1 MAAEVDDED
10 AGEAENA
17 AEGLGTGHALGAE
30 GVGGQEHDDEGAAR
44 LDDGARHA
52 RAAREADIE
61 QQILQDGLEDRE
73 LDGAGPVT
81 ASGHEGAAARD
92 AHADG
97 DGDQKA
103 RAGERDNGGDVGR
116 GDAKEAVADLYAGEG
131 RAPQQ
136 AREGAAEDEARRG
149 GEESSLCGGGLRH
162 VFGPIVGLVWVWAAL
177 KVSAGYAVA
186 ACCAETLPGLRVSA
200 PR

>member
-1 MAAEVDDED
+1 MKVLLA
-10 AGEAENA
+10 
-17 AEGLGTGHALGAE
+17 
-30 GVGGQEHDDEGAAR
+30 

-81 ASGHEGAAARD
+81 ASGHEGAAALD

-97 DGDQKA
+97 DEGAGDQKA
-103 RAGERDNGGDVGR
+103 RAGERDDGGDVGR

-131 RAPQQ
+131 RAPQK
-136 AREGAAEDEARRG
+136 AREGAAEDEARLG
-149 GEESSLCGGGLRH
+149 GEEGFLCGGGLRH
-162 VFGPIVGLVWVWAAL
+162 VFSPIVGLGL
-177 KVSAGYAVA
+177 G
-186 ACCAETLPGLRVSA
+186 CAKSLCGLRCGRLLRRNAARATCFGASLGWEWL
-200 PR
+200 